1 MAVPWSHLL
10 GAWLLWS
17 FFSFSTSFVFFSP
30 FFFLTRMLLSSLMCQ
45 EHEDSWC
52 TLADEQDNGVLQVRP
67 GCRRPVCCPSPSGI
81 FHGEN
86 GGGGCLLAAAW
97 NRGSESTESWSPRCG
112 CVVCVPRFIAHLI
125 IFLLR
130 ISGQWYQQI
139 LCIGLDFAWIR
150 IPVHVSNVFPFF
162 FLEITRIWWYLH
174 NWWFRTKQ
182 VCRIDKQQCL
192 AD

>member
-45 EHEDSWC
+45 EHEDLWC

-86 GGGGCLLAAAW
+86 GGRWLPAC
-97 NRGSESTESWSPRCG
+97 RGMESWIRKHRELESEMWVCG
-112 CVVCVPRFIAHLI
+112 MCAKIHRPPHN
-125 IFLLR
+125 
-130 ISGQWYQQI
+130 IS
-139 LCIGLDFAWIR
+139 
-150 IPVHVSNVFPFF
+150 S
-162 FLEITRIWWYLH
+162 
-174 NWWFRTKQ
+174 
-182 VCRIDKQQCL
+182 
-192 AD
+192 